1 MAAAN
6 EQIGIAQAAF
16 YPVLNLGALAGF
28 SGGSLPGWFSWPN
41 RLWAVGPTL
50 SETLFDAGR
59 RRATSN
65 IAIANYDAA
74 IANYRQT
81 ALTAF
86 QQVEDSLAALR
97 VLETE
102 AQQQRQATASAQ
114 ESLSL
119 FQIRYEGGVDTYLQV
134 VTWQTAALQNERA
147 DIDLMRRRLDASV
160 LLIKALGGG
169 WHV

>member
-1 MAAAN
+1 
-6 EQIGIAQAAF
+6 
-16 YPVLNLGALAGF
+16 L
-28 SGGSLPGWFSWPN
+28 
-41 RLWAVGPTL
+41 T
-50 SETLFDAGR
+50 ETLYDGGR
-59 RRATSN
+59 RRANSA

-74 IANYRQT
+74 VANYRQT

-86 QQVEDSLAALR
+86 QQVEDNLAALR
-97 VLETE
+97 VLEIE
-102 AQQQRQATASAQ
+102 SQQQRQATASAQ

-119 FQIRYEGGVDTYLQV
+119 FQTRYEGGVDTYLQV
-134 VTWQTAALQNERA
+134 VTWQTAALINERA